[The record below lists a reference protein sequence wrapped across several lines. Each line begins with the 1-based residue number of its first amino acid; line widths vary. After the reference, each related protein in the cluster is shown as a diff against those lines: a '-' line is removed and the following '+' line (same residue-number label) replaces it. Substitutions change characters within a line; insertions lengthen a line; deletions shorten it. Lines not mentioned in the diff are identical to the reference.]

1 MDKYIFDESNGLW
14 YELQGDYYIPC
25 LTLPTEKEHKPIG
38 LWGQRHKRYL
48 QEHKRAVYTTLL
60 TSGKLNEYLAD
71 VDKQA
76 EECFER
82 LVEQMKQSQD
92 ITEQLKSE
100 NALEWVQKMNNIR
113 ACAIEVINN
122 ERDNLR
128 ITILEA
134 GHFLPLY
141 YLLTL
146 LEGLDII
153 VILLI
158 VIYRRSV
165 WII

>member
-1 MDKYIFDESNGLW
+1 MDKYIYDESNGLW

-25 LTLPTEKEHKPIG
+25 ITLPTEKEHKFIG
-38 LWGQRHKRYL
+38 LWGQRYKRYL
-48 QEHKRAVYTTLL
+48 QEHKRAVYITLL

-76 EECFER
+76 EERFER

-122 ERDNLR
+122 E
-128 ITILEA
+128 
-134 GHFLPLY
+134 
-141 YLLTL
+141 
-146 LEGLDII
+146 II
-153 VILLI
+153 
-158 VIYRRSV
+158 YA
-165 WII
+165 